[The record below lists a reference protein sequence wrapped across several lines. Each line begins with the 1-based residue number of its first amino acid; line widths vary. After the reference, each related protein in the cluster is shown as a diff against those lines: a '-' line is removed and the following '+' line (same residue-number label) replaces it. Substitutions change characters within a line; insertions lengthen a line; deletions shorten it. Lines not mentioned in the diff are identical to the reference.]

1 MNDHPAFAIEPWAVR
16 EPHFNLATLGQTE
29 SVFALSNGHF
39 GLRGNLDEGE
49 PYELP
54 GTYLNAF
61 WEVRPL
67 PYAEAGYGYP
77 EAGETIVNMTNG
89 KIIRLL
95 VDDSPFDI
103 RYGELIKHE
112 RTLDFRSGMLSREAI
127 WRSPSGKAVRIVSHR
142 LVSFVQRAV
151 AAIHYEV
158 EPLEETTRF
167 VVQSELVTNEPHPPA
182 SKDPRA
188 AAALEAPLRCE
199 DAAAH
204 DLQAVLVHTTKG
216 SGLTAA
222 AAMDH
227 VIEGPDGTRFD
238 PIETWDELGRLT
250 VTSTVEPGQKLRLVK
265 FLAYGWSKER
275 SMPAIRDQVSGAV
288 AEARHTG
295 WDSLASAQRKYLD
308 EFWEGADVEL
318 DGDAELQQAVRFAL
332 FHVLQA
338 GARGEG
344 RAIGAKGLTG
354 SGYDGHCFWDT
365 ESYVLPVLSSA
376 SRGPFSPGGRSAA
389 PSALPTGRPGP
400 PPSTSTPTSPAPSS
414 ATRTPPATSP
424 SNATSGSS
432 CWSKRRGSGAPSA
445 TTTRA
450 ANSASMGSPGP
461 MSTARSPTTT
471 STRT

>member
-1 MNDHPAFAIEPWAVR
+1 MMAEGPSFAIEPWAVR
-16 EPHFNLATLGQTE
+16 ETHFDLATLGQTE

-49 PYELP
+49 PYRLP

-103 RYGELIKHE
+103 RYGELTKHE
-112 RTLDFRSGMLSREAI
+112 RTLDFRSGTLRREAI
-127 WRSPSGKAVRIVSHR
+127 WRSPSGKAVRVVSHR
-142 LVSFVQRAV
+142 LVSFVQRSV
-151 AAIHYEV
+151 AAISYEV

-167 VVQSELVTNEPHPPA
+167 VVQSELVTNEPHPPV
-182 SKDPRA
+182 SRDPRA
-188 AAALEAPLRCE
+188 AAALEAPLRCDE
-199 DAAAH
+199 KIAR

-227 VIEGPDGTRFD
+227 EIEGPEATRFD
-238 PIETWDELGRLT
+238 PAEVWDELGRLT
-250 VTSTVEPGQKLRLVK
+250 VTSTVAPGERLRIVK
-265 FLAYGWSKER
+265 FLAYGWSSER
-275 SMPAIRDQVSGAV
+275 SIPAIRDQVAGAV

-295 WDSLASAQRKYLD
+295 WDSLAKGQREYLD
-308 EFWEGADVEL
+308 DFWAGADVEL

-332 FHVLQA
+332 FHTLQA

-344 RAIGAKGLTG
+344 RAISAKGLTG

-365 ESYVLPVLSSA
+365 ESFVLPLLSYT
-376 SRGPFSPGGRSAA
+376 A
-389 PSALPTGRPGP
+389 PSA
-400 PPSTSTPTSPAPSS
+400 S
-414 ATRTPPATSP
+414 ASALRWRRYTLETARERAEVLGLKGALFPWRTI
-424 SNATSGSS
+424 
-432 CWSKRRGSGAPSA
+432 SGAECSA
-445 TTTRA
+445 YWPAGTA
-450 ANSASMGSPGP
+450 AFHIDAD
-461 MSTARSPTTT
+461 
-471 STRT
+471 